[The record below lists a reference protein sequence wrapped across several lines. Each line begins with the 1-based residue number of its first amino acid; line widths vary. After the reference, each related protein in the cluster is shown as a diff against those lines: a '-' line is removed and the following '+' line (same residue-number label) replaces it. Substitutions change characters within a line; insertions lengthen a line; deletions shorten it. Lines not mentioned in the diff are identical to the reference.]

1 VGNALLQPDQELPI
15 AIRTVASQSQP
26 SVAAP
31 RTGPEHE
38 VGRVQRQYSGT
49 AGRIENC
56 QLGAFVAYAVPDGG
70 LDARPTEGPA
80 QVESEMDSLAEQVLR
95 LSSC

>member
-1 VGNALLQPDQELPI
+1 VANALLQPDQELPI

-31 RTGPEHE
+31 RTGPDHE
-38 VGRVQRQYSGT
+38 VGRVQRQHPGT

-56 QLGAFVAYAVPDGG
+56 QLGAFLAYELTAIAADKRSRRGG
-70 LDARPTEGPA
+70 FRNRIYLEY
-80 QVESEMDSLAEQVLR
+80 VEE
-95 LSSC
+95 